1 MSDPMRP
8 PASPHRPHTASPRP
22 EPARSRAALRTAVVW
37 EVLQEALDRR
47 VKATGR
53 QALDVLDTGGGSGN
67 FAVPLARLGHRVTV
81 VDPSPNAL
89 FALERRAAEAEVAD
103 RVRGVQ
109 GDVHGL
115 FDVAEPGGYDVVLCH
130 GVLEY
135 VDDPAEGV
143 RNAVAALRADGVLSL
158 LAAGLGG
165 AVLARALAGHFTEAR
180 QALGDPDGR
189 WGTGDPM
196 PRRFTA
202 QQLTGLVEDAGL
214 RVGAVHGVR
223 VFADLVPGALV
234 DTEPGALD
242 ALLALEAAAAELA
255 AFHSVATQ
263 LHVLGETGETQGA

>member
-8 PASPHRPHTASPRP
+8 PASQPRPHPAAPRS
-22 EPARSRAALRTAVVW
+22 EPSRSRAALRTAVVW
-37 EVLQEALDRR
+37 DVLQDALDRR

-53 QALDVLDTGGGSGN
+53 QTLDVLDTGGGSGN
-67 FAVPLARLGHRVTV
+67 FAVPVAGLGHRVTV

-89 FALERRAAEAEVAD
+89 FALERRAAEASVAD

-109 GDVHGL
+109 GDARGL
-115 FDVAEPGGYDVVLCH
+115 FEVVERGGYDAVLCH

-180 QALGDPDGR
+180 QALDDPDGR
-189 WGTGDPM
+189 WGAGDPV

-202 QQLTGLVEDAGL
+202 EQLTGLVEAAGL
-214 RVGAVHGVR
+214 RVGSVHGVR
-223 VFADLVPGALV
+223 VFADLVPGGLV
-234 DTEPGALD
+234 DTQPGAMD
-242 ALLALEAAAAELA
+242 ALLELEAAAAELA

-263 LHVLGETGETQGA
+263 LHVLGETREADGA

>member
-8 PASPHRPHTASPRP
+8 RAS
-22 EPARSRAALRTAVVW
+22 LRTAVVW
-37 EVLQEALDRR
+37 DVLKDALDRR
-47 VKATGR
+47 VKATG
-53 QALDVLDTGGGSGN
+53 QEPEAAPDGGGLDVLDTGGGSGN
-67 FAVPLARLGHRVTV
+67 FAVPVARLGHRVTV

-89 FALERRAAEAEVAD
+89 FALERRAAEAGVAD

-115 FDVAEPGGYDVVLCH
+115 FDVVERGGYDAVLCH

-135 VDDPAEGV
+135 VDDPAEGM
-143 RNAVAALRADGVLSL
+143 RNVVSALRPGGVVSL

-165 AVLARALAGHFTEAR
+165 AVLARALAGHFSEAHR
-180 QALGDPDGR
+180 ALDDPAGR
-189 WGTGDPM
+189 WGEGDPV

-202 QQLTGLVEDAGL
+202 EQLTELAQDAGL

-223 VFADLVPGALV
+223 VFADLVPGVLV
-234 DTEPGALD
+234 DTEPGALE
-242 ALLALEAAAAELA
+242 ALLKLEAAAAELS

-263 LHVLGETGETQGA
+263 LHVLGETSGTAEGTATAEA